1 MSKYL
6 VIQLARLGDLLQAKR
21 LIGSL
26 LAEPGA
32 KADVHLLVD
41 HSLKE
46 FAELI
51 YPQVQVQGITAHKK
65 KDRLSSV
72 HLLKE
77 VQRVMGDL
85 GKISFDRIINL
96 NYSGLNYALAAR
108 FDSQKV
114 FGYRWQNGQFLKG
127 KWPEFAFR
135 WSKRRRQSGL
145 NLMDFWAAYAPYIL
159 EPEAVNPLPESK
171 GGGVGLVLSGRHSR
185 RSIPPEFLA
194 AYAQAALQ
202 GVGHGP
208 LFLLGTEAEKPLA
221 REFRKSL
228 KPQVRDV
235 LQDMVGKTSLSD
247 LMEIVSGLDLLLSP
261 DTGTMHLAAHLGTPV
276 QAFFLSSAWCFETG
290 VYGQGHRIWQAVCP
304 CVPCLEGRKCA
315 EEMSCLQPFG
325 HKAILQFLAQGR
337 AKQLPEDLLLLESDF
352 DQIGVVYRPR
362 QGIEPCQEE
371 RKRFRAMLAPYFNQE
386 LSQAGFEKKIDDF
399 YLERDWMLEG

>member
-1 MSKYL
+1 
-6 VIQLARLGDLLQAKR
+6 
-21 LIGSL
+21 
-26 LAEPGA
+26 
-32 KADVHLLVD
+32 
-41 HSLKE
+41 
-46 FAELI
+46 
-51 YPQVQVQGITAHKK
+51 
-65 KDRLSSV
+65 
-72 HLLKE
+72 
-77 VQRVMGDL
+77 
-85 GKISFDRIINL
+85 
-96 NYSGLNYALAAR
+96 
-108 FDSQKV
+108 
-114 FGYRWQNGQFLKG
+114 
-127 KWPEFAFR
+127 
-135 WSKRRRQSGL
+135 
-145 NLMDFWAAYAPYIL
+145 
-159 EPEAVNPLPESK
+159 
-171 GGGVGLVLSGRHSR
+171 
-185 RSIPPEFLA
+185 
-194 AYAQAALQ
+194 
-202 GVGHGP
+202 
-208 LFLLGTEAEKPLA
+208 LA

-261 DTGTMHLAAHLGTPV
+261 DTGTMHLAAHLGTPL

-304 CVPCLEGRKCA
+304 CAPCLEGRKCA

-386 LSQAGFEKKIDDF
+386 LSQAGFEEKIDDF
-399 YLERDWMLEG
+399 YLERDWMLAG